1 MKNQEEVGGEGG
13 AKALGQKRAWCVR
26 EPAGGPDS
34 GSVRRGRENQV
45 QLKKRRG
52 GGGWAAWDHCKVISD
67 RQQRRGA
74 AQTMLT
80 NAKRKANSKTT
91 PWCDV
96 SCVNHSTLL

>member
-52 GGGWAAWDHCKVISD
+52 GGGGQPGTTVKSFQIGSRDVARH
-67 RQQRRGA
+67 RQ
-74 AQTMLT
+74 
-80 NAKRKANSKTT
+80 
-91 PWCDV
+91 C
-96 SCVNHSTLL
+96 